1 MLTVDSSNAPG
12 DPTVHDEPAPTS
24 DLPPAAPEA
33 PANRRLIAALL
44 AAWIGVTFVI
54 AYFARELQFHVL
66 GWPFSFWVAAQGGVL
81 VYVAITWVYARRMAR
96 LERRQD

>member
-12 DPTVHDEPAPTS
+12 DPTVRAEPAPPN
-24 DLPPAAPEA
+24 DLSPAAPEA

-81 VYVAITWVYARRMAR
+81 VYVAITWAYAWRMAR
-96 LERRQD
+96 LERRRD